1 MSPKFKET
9 RQERM
14 NWAVFKHIFNN
25 QLYAETLDNL
35 NVSVYCMDSCFLLF
49 LNIYLTTITQCC
61 SKSNVKNRQDRRQTS
76 VSVAAMEQQFR
87 QNIIRSS
94 ANLKFCVEPF
104 NMTIFTISMML
115 AG

>member
-35 NVSVYCMDSCFLLF
+35 NVSVYCILYIYELDSCFL
-49 LNIYLTTITQCC
+49 
-61 SKSNVKNRQDRRQTS
+61 
-76 VSVAAMEQQFR
+76 
-87 QNIIRSS
+87 
-94 ANLKFCVEPF
+94 
-104 NMTIFTISMML
+104 
-115 AG
+115 